1 MSRQKKEIEDAVIAE
16 AKSWRILRTLSIGLV
31 VFVGMFCF
39 FAYTPA
45 KTFIPG
51 YPDARTKRA
60 NIQNA
65 IKVDSL
71 EAVIARWELYS
82 ENLARVL
89 EGKEPIPT
97 DSIIAI
103 SARQAASQSIE
114 EAMKYR
120 KQDSLLRKEIRDAE
134 QFEVSNKKQRN
145 LQVEGM
151 HFFTPV
157 KGNVT
162 KTFEKN
168 KHPYIEIKTSPNSVI
183 MSPLD
188 GTVIFAGW
196 NDDSGYTIAIQHA
209 SNLVTIIKHNQRLLR
224 KAGDK
229 IAAGSSIALA
239 GADLTTGDSIRIELW
254 LEGEAVDPAAY
265 IKF

>member
-1 MSRQKKEIEDAVIAE
+1 MSRQNKEIVDAVIKE
-16 AKSWRILRTLSIGLV
+16 VKTTRHLRQASIGLLI
-31 VFVGMFCF
+31 FAGMYCF
-39 FAYTPA
+39 FAFTPA

-60 NIQNA
+60 AIQNA

-82 ENLARVL
+82 ENLVRVL
-89 EGKEPIPT
+89 DGKNPIPT
-97 DSIIAI
+97 DSILAI
-103 SARQAASQSIE
+103 SARQAKMLTIAENSDMQKKDSI
-114 EAMKYR
+114 
-120 KQDSLLRKEIRDAE
+120 LRKEVRDAE
-134 QFEVSNKKQRN
+134 QFEVSNKKPRA

-157 KGNVT
+157 NGKVVGAYD
-162 KTFEKN
+162 KT
-168 KHPYIEIKTSPNSVI
+168 KHPYIDIKTSPNSVV
-183 MSPLD
+183 MAPLA

-209 SNLVTIIKHNQRLLR
+209 SNLVSIIKHNQRLLR

-239 GADLTTGDSIRIELW
+239 GADLATGGNLRLELW
-254 LEGEAVDPAAY
+254 LEGAAVDPAAY